1 MKGFFFSV
9 QTAHLHALCMA
20 TNDSALVVAPPTVN
34 GVAINREQMAFNTF
48 MIGIEGGGEDV
59 RKSLLPR

>member
-1 MKGFFFSV
+1 
-9 QTAHLHALCMA
+9 MA